1 MVLDLAAP
9 IITSLGKG
17 ALTIPQG
24 NLSGWRQAWQGLP
37 FRAMA
42 SLRRMLP
49 MELAPLFLGIFAIG
63 TNLFIVVPLLPAVQ
77 RDFPGASVSDLGQ
90 FLVGSYAL
98 TYALLAP
105 ALGPISDRVGRVP
118 VIRAGMAM
126 LAIATIASALSPS
139 LTVLAA
145 ARAAAGIGAALLT
158 PATYA
163 FVGDQYAYEG
173 RQRAMA
179 VVLAGLPVS
188 TVAGVPLAGLLA
200 AASSWRWGLGA
211 VSAIAVMALLSSFRL
226 SSPRTTRQSGHWPS
240 LLATLRDRTAMTPI
254 SVSFLWFVA
263 SLGLFTYI
271 GQYLYSLFDF
281 GARERALA
289 VGAYGLMGL
298 VGEFGGAGFARRAG
312 KRVAV
317 LLGLS
322 GLVGAFVLV
331 AVNHSSA
338 PLAVLSLAVWG
349 AASWFGM
356 PSQQAIISELQPL
369 ARGTL
374 LSLNNSS
381 MYLGA
386 MIGSALMGRMLAV
399 AGFAGAGGLAAGVI
413 AAAAL
418 ITGLAVRE
426 RGPVAVNAAPPP
438 G

>member
-1 MVLDLAAP
+1 
-9 IITSLGKG
+9 
-17 ALTIPQG
+17 
-24 NLSGWRQAWQGLP
+24 
-37 FRAMA
+37 
-42 SLRRMLP
+42 

-63 TNLFIVVPLLPAVQ
+63 TNLFIVVPLLPAIQ
-77 RDFPGASVSDLGQ
+77 QDFPGASVRNLGL
-90 FLVGSYAL
+90 FLVGAYAL

-118 VIRAGMAM
+118 VIRAGIA
-126 LAIATIASALSPS
+126 LLVIATTASALSPS
-139 LTVLAA
+139 PTLLAA
-145 ARAAAGIGAALLT
+145 ARAAAGIGAALFT
-158 PATYA
+158 PAAYA
-163 FVGDQYAYEG
+163 FVGDQYAYES
-173 RQRAMA
+173 RQRALA

-211 VSAIAVMALLSSFRL
+211 VSAVAAIALLSSARL
-226 SSPRTTRQSGHWPS
+226 SSHRTNWQSGYWS
-240 LLATLRDRTAMTPI
+240 SILAALRDRTAMTPI
-254 SVSFLWFVA
+254 SVSFLWFLA

-298 VGEFGGAGFARRAG
+298 VGEVGGAGFARRAG

-317 LLGLS
+317 LLGLL
-322 GLVGAFVLV
+322 GLVCAFLLV
-331 AVNHSSA
+331 AVNHSSG
-338 PLAVLSLAVWG
+338 PMAVLSLAVWG

-356 PSQQAIISELQPL
+356 PSQQAIISELRPM

-386 MIGSALMGRMLAV
+386 MIGSALMGRMLEV

-418 ITGLAVRE
+418 ITGLAVQE
-426 RGPVAVNAAPPP
+426 RGPTACNAGLPQ